1 MFVNFSIIMSDAK
14 LISVAAQVLKLEG
27 KELLAAAERISES
40 IVEASKIINN
50 HSGKVVLC
58 GMGKSGLIAQKIAAT
73 LCSIGNKAV
82 FLHAAEAAHGDLG
95 VYAPG
100 DPTILISKS
109 GATEEMLRLIPILRE
124 FNSPLIGILGNMN
137 SPLVRKVDIV
147 LDASVTKE
155 ADPLGIVPTSSTTLT
170 LAIGDAITGVLMR
183 QREFNHDDFARLH
196 PAGDLGR
203 RLRLMVENIMQP
215 INEVAVVEQN
225 DSLRKIVIEMTEK
238 PQGAA
243 LVVDK
248 QHQLLGIITE
258 GDLRRSLA
266 EGKDIDKITV
276 VDLMTSNPIAINIKS
291 PLKDAMILMEDR
303 KSQIS
308 VLPVV
313 NDDGKTCAGL
323 LRLHDIYQANLL

>member
-1 MFVNFSIIMSDAK
+1 MTDAK

-258 GDLRRSLA
+258 GDLRRCLA

>member
-1 MFVNFSIIMSDAK
+1 MTDAK

-27 KELLAAAERISES
+27 KELLATAERISES

-137 SPLVRKVDIV
+137 SPLVRKVDII

-225 DSLRKIVIEMTEK
+225 DSLRKIVIEMTKK

>member
-1 MFVNFSIIMSDAK
+1 MNNTKLKSIASE
-14 LISVAAQVLKLEG
+14 VLKQEG
-27 KELLAAAERISES
+27 QELLDAADRIAESVVKSSDIIS
-40 IVEASKIINN
+40 N

-95 VYAPG
+95 IYAPG

-109 GATEEMLRLIPILRE
+109 GATEEMLRLIPILKE
-124 FNSPLIGILGNMN
+124 FNSPLIGILGNMK
-137 SPLVRKVDIV
+137 SPLVRQMDVV
-147 LDASVTKE
+147 LDASVQKE

-170 LAIGDAITGVLMR
+170 LAIGDAIVGVLMS
-183 QREFNHDDFARLH
+183 QGDFKQDDFARLH

-203 RLRLMVENIMQP
+203 RLRLIVENIMQS
-215 INEVAVVEQN
+215 IQDVAIVSKN
-225 DSLRKIVIEMTEK
+225 DNLRKVVIEMTEK

-243 LVVDK
+243 LVVDGEN
-248 QHQLLGIITE
+248 QLIGIVTE
-258 GDLRRSLA
+258 GDLRRALA
-266 EGKDIDKITV
+266 DGKDIDKITV
-276 VDLMTSNPIAINIKS
+276 IDLMTPNPIAININS
-291 PLKDAMILMEDR
+291 PLKEAIILMEDR

-313 NDDGKTCAGL
+313 KNDQKTCAGL
-323 LRLHDIYQANLL
+323 LRLHDIYQKNLF

>member
-1 MFVNFSIIMSDAK
+1 MTDTKLKSIAS
-14 LISVAAQVLKLEG
+14 QVLKLEG
-27 KELLAAAERISES
+27 QELLAAAERIPET
-40 IVEASKIINN
+40 VVMASKIISN

-82 FLHAAEAAHGDLG
+82 FLHAAEAVHGDLG

-109 GATEEMLRLIPILRE
+109 GATEEMIRLIPILKE
-124 FNSPLIGILGNMN
+124 FNSPLIGILGNMK
-137 SPLVRKVDIV
+137 SPLVNKMDVV
-147 LDASVTKE
+147 LDASVKRE

-170 LAIGDAITGVLMR
+170 LAIGDAITGVLMS
-183 QREFNHDDFARLH
+183 QRGFNQDDFARLH

-203 RLRLMVENIMQP
+203 RLRLIVENIMQS
-215 INEVAVVEQN
+215 INEVAIVDKDDN
-225 DSLRKIVIEMTEK
+225 LRKVVIAMTEK

-243 LVVDK
+243 LVVDQK
-248 QHQLLGIITE
+248 NQLLGIITE

-266 EGKDIDKITV
+266 DGKNIDKITV
-276 VDLMTSNPIAINIKS
+276 VDLMTPNPIAINIKS
-291 PLKDAMILMEDR
+291 PLKDAIILMEDR

-313 NDDGKTCAGL
+313 NDDGKTCVGL
-323 LRLHDIYQANLL
+323 LRLHDIYQTNLF

>member
-1 MFVNFSIIMSDAK
+1 MSDAK
-14 LISVAAQVLKLEG
+14 LIAVASQVLKLEG

-137 SPLVRKVDIV
+137 SPLVRKVDII

-225 DSLRKIVIEMTEK
+225 DSLRKIVIEMTKK

-258 GDLRRSLA
+258 GDLRRCLA
-266 EGKDIDKITV
+266 EGKDIDKITA

-313 NDDGKTCAGL
+313 NDDGKTCTGL

>member
-1 MFVNFSIIMSDAK
+1 MTDAK

-82 FLHAAEAAHGDLG
+82 FLHTAEAAHGDLG

-225 DSLRKIVIEMTEK
+225 DSLRKIVIEMTKK

-258 GDLRRSLA
+258 GDLRRCLA